1 MSIEAIAWASRQD
14 LPPRDKFVLVAL
26 CDHYNRDQR
35 AAWMKQATLAKWTG
49 YNRETVVHALQAL
62 EHEHGLI
69 ESETRRYDDGRNA
82 SKVYRLPGLERQVG
96 AADTAPRT
104 RVGRAD
110 TGKVGPADTDRVG
123 PADNKNR
130 EPRTVN
136 IEPTPTTAPEPPAEP
151 EPDEAPT
158 VEEVAAEREINQA
171 SREAHTAV
179 ERRRARSFATGIL
192 AQQHWQA
199 HAALQDLQG
208 MYRWPP
214 GQFVAIAERVLELA
228 RDHGTERTAKAL
240 DAVVTSGAPIK
251 QPLAYALKI
260 LEATKTE
267 ALASDR
273 RGPAPEPADL
283 DEIFGLG
290 AR

>member
-26 CDHYNRDQR
+26 CDHYNRDQQ

-62 EHEHGLI
+62 EHEHGLL

-82 SKVYRLPGLERQVG
+82 SKVYRLPALERQVG

-104 RVGRAD
+104 RVGHAD

-123 PADNKNR
+123 HADNKNR
-130 EPRTVN
+130 ELRTVN
-136 IEPTPTTAPEPPAEP
+136 IEPTPTTVPAPPAQP
-151 EPDEAPT
+151 IAVDAPT
-158 VEEVAAEREINQA
+158 EVEDAVDREVNQA
-171 SREAHTAV
+171 DLEAQNAV
-179 ERRRARSFATGIL
+179 DRRRARSHATGLL
-192 AQQHWQA
+192 AQQHRAA
-199 HAALQDLQG
+199 HAALQDLQSIYSWRNG
-208 MYRWPP
+208 QYR
-214 GQFVAIAERVLELA
+214 AIAERVLDLA

-240 DAVVTSGAPIK
+240 DAVVTSGAEIRQPI
-251 QPLAYALKI
+251 AYVVKI
-260 LEATKTE
+260 LETTKTE
-267 ALASDR
+267 ALATDR
-273 RGPAPEPADL
+273 NGPAPAPADL